1 MLTLFYRLM
10 PELIYEGHVYIAM
23 PPLYKVIPSRGG
35 SAKEEYLYDDSALI
49 SYRKKHK
56 EGSFKLQRYKGLGEM
71 DADQLWE
78 TTMNPETRQLKRV
91 SIDDAA
97 MAAETTSMLMGSDV
111 PIRKDFIY
119 KNANLAELDL

>member
-1 MLTLFYRLM
+1 
-10 PELIYEGHVYIAM
+10 
-23 PPLYKVIPSRGG
+23 
-35 SAKEEYLYDDSALI
+35 
-49 SYRKKHK
+49 
-56 EGSFKLQRYKGLGEM
+56 M
-71 DADQLWE
+71 DAEQLWE

-119 KNANLAELDL
+119 KNANQAELDI